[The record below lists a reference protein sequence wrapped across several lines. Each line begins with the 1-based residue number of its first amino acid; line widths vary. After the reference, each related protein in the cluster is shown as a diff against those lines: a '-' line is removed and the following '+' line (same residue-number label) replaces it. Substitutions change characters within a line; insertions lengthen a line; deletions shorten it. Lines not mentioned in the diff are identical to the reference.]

1 MKDYDLI
8 LGMLKDIE
16 RMLERDVSGD
26 DYVRSAK
33 QYVGT
38 AIMLLAAAK
47 RREDSA
53 GGKQNE

>member
-38 AIMLLAAAK
+38 AIMLLAVAK
-47 RREDSA
+47 RREDSD
-53 GGKQNE
+53 KEEQNE

>member
-16 RMLERDVSGD
+16 KMLERDVSGD
-26 DYVRSAK
+26 DYIRSAK

-38 AIMLLAAAK
+38 AIMLLAVAK
-47 RREDSA
+47 RRADSS
-53 GGKQNE
+53 KEERNE